1 MYCSGRIWLVSL
13 LEISWKTL
21 CVSFISPLTLPC
33 PRHQQREQLGQQ
45 TRQRHG
51 GDQDQCRGATPL
63 HTHQETSTHEHRDH
77 RDDEQHVRGETETK
91 HRPPRQILYVWT
103 FYIGLSCG
111 VAWLLTLL
119 NHWIRFLT
127 WICFSEHSQSWSYE
141 ESSQCDEWC
150 CGWQWWREVSLQC
163 WIKNTK
169 LQEDSEH
176 GQGWERCSQGKGRII
191 IEFFLSV
198 HILNRCN
205 ISGFHS
211 QTIFNTQ
218 DQPGQCEHRKQ
229 GIQDSEQD
237 SQSSHVSR
245 QHWSWSQW

>member
-51 GDQDQCRGATPL
+51 GDQDQCRGQTPL

-111 VAWLLTLL
+111 VAIDAREPLNSFLDMNLFQWTLPKL
-119 NHWIRFLT
+119 IV
-127 WICFSEHSQSWSYE
+127 
-141 ESSQCDEWC
+141 
-150 CGWQWWREVSLQC
+150 WRELAVWRVMLWLTMMTRGQSPVLD
-163 WIKNTK
+163 
-169 LQEDSEH
+169 QEH
-176 GQGWERCSQGKGRII
+176 QAPGR
-191 IEFFLSV
+191 L
-198 HILNRCN
+198 RAW
-205 ISGFHS
+205 
-211 QTIFNTQ
+211 
-218 DQPGQCEHRKQ
+218 
-229 GIQDSEQD
+229 
-237 SQSSHVSR
+237 SR
-245 QHWSWSQW
+245 LRMLLARQR